1 MLSDGEPRT
10 SAQEA
15 IMAPVPHRVL
25 LVEDSPAMRSYVAAA
40 LEADYE
46 ITPVESGFQALQA
59 LPQGHFDLVISDVH
73 MPDINGLELAKFMR
87 SSPTYRKVPL
97 ILISTEGSD
106 RDVGRGL
113 ELGANA
119 YLSKP
124 FSPAALREL
133 VKRFVET

>member
-1 MLSDGEPRT
+1 
-10 SAQEA
+10 
-15 IMAPVPHRVL
+15 
-25 LVEDSPAMRSYVAAA
+25 MRSYVAAA
-40 LEADYE
+40 LETDYE
-46 ITPVESGFQALQA
+46 IVGVESGFQALQA
-59 LPQGHFDLVISDVH
+59 LPNGHYDLVISDVH

-119 YLSKP
+119 YLPKP

>member
-1 MLSDGEPRT
+1 
-10 SAQEA
+10 
-15 IMAPVPHRVL
+15 
-25 LVEDSPAMRSYVAAA
+25 MRSYVAAA

-59 LPQGHFDLVISDVH
+59 LPLGRFDLVISDVH

-87 SSPTYRKVPL
+87 SSPSYRDVPL
-97 ILISTEGSD
+97 ILISTETSD

-119 YLSKP
+119 YLRKP

-133 VKRFVET
+133 VKRFVTT